1 MNRDEQERLEQRK
14 ALLRS
19 KAELERVQMS
29 LLVHD
34 IREMIVPARAPRARG
49 KRPGMLAA
57 TLVGIGL
64 PLIGH
69 QRLTRA
75 LRGVSLGMAAWR
87 VYRNWRS
94 GPR

>member
-1 MNRDEQERLEQRK
+1 MNREQQDRLEQRK

-19 KAELERVQMS
+19 RAELERVQMS

-34 IREMIVPARAPRARG
+34 IREMVAPARAPRARG
-49 KRPGMLAA
+49 TRPGMLAA
-57 TLVGIGL
+57 TMVGIGL
-64 PLIGH
+64 PLLGR

-75 LRGVSLGMAAWR
+75 LRGLSLGMTAWR

-94 GPR
+94 SQR